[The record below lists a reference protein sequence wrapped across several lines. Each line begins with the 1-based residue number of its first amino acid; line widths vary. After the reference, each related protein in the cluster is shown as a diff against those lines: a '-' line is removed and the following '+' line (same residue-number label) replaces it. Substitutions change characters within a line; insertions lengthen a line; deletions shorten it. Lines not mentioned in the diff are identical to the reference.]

1 MGQPLYCS
9 ATDAGRQGERA
20 YGDGSTPYSDS
31 AVLPCFHGCLAFLH
45 QHFPPRSPPSHP
57 LNLSLHSEQQ
67 LSPWDCST
75 IPKLQLP
82 AAAPSM
88 GPAFPSEVSM
98 AAART
103 LILIP
108 FRLPQISCFTL
119 SLKCFFSDSD
129 NCPVVGIR
137 PLLQFPHPLRAGP
150 VLPPLL
156 FFLPSSFILLSFAWF
171 YISFPTGQVFL
182 STLSWCSACT
192 SMPEGVVL
200 IYLWREMYSTST
212 YSSAI
217 LFSLKT

>member
-1 MGQPLYCS
+1 MGQSLLQLPILAC
-9 ATDAGRQGERA
+9 GEREA
-20 YGDGSTPYSDS
+20 MVMAPAPMRGSV
-31 AVLPCFHGCLAFLH
+31 VLPCFHGCPTFLH

-57 LNLSLHSEQQ
+57 LSPSLHSQQ
-67 LSPWDCST
+67 EPSPWDCST

-82 AAAPSM
+82 AAAPSR

-137 PLLQFPHPLRAGP
+137 PLLQFPHPLRAGA

-156 FFLPSSFILLSFAWF
+156 FFLPSSFILLSFVWF
-171 YISFPTGQVFL
+171 YIFFPTGQVFL
-182 STLSWCSACT
+182 SALSWCSACT
-192 SMPEGVVL
+192 SVPEGVVL